1 MGWLMERWLVCL
13 VLPWVVWGW
22 APGAG
27 WGQDLPVVEAAP
39 GPKLYEA
46 SWPEQPRSTAELDS
60 HCSNLGE
67 RDPFT
72 AGQCD
77 LQVMAGMYN
86 RSGLGPGGPPF
97 DYVPIAFR
105 FGYMVT
111 SPLFDQTWARGNV
124 EALLEAQYSPVIKEF
139 GHYIVGPDLIFR
151 YNFVQPE
158 CPLVPYI
165 QGGAG
170 FVFTDGYKW
179 PSPYQRLIGEQF
191 EFLLRAE
198 FGIRFM
204 VTECVSLDAEAGFQH
219 ISNARLAPR
228 NAGVNNVGV
237 TVGLT
242 YFFGKPK

>member
-1 MGWLMERWLVCL
+1 MKRWLVCVTL
-13 VLPWVVWGW
+13 ACAVWGW

-27 WGQDLPVVEAAP
+27 WGQEFPVVEVAP
-39 GPKLYEA
+39 GPKLYEL
-46 SWPEQPRSTAELDS
+46 SWTEQPPTTAELDA

-77 LQVMAGMYN
+77 LQLMSGLYN
-86 RSGLGPGGPPF
+86 RSGLGPGGPRF

-124 EALLEAQYSPVIKEF
+124 EALLEAQYGPVIKEF

-158 CPLVPYI
+158 CPVVPYI

-170 FVFTDGYKW
+170 FVITDGYKW

-198 FGIRFM
+198 VGVRFM
-204 VTECVSLDAEAGFQH
+204 VTDCVSLDVEGGYQH
-219 ISNARLAPR
+219 ISNARLAPH
-228 NAGVNNVGV
+228 NAGVNNVGF